1 MEPRLKEKYKKEIA
15 PKLKETFGYKNIM
28 AVPQIKKITINTG
41 FGKMIIGKTAEE
53 QKKIIDNILND
64 LSLISGQKPSL
75 TQAKK
80 SIATFKIRKGMA
92 IGVKVTLRKRKM
104 YDFLER
110 LINIALPRSRDFRGI
125 DPKSIDKG
133 GNLTLAIKEQI
144 CFPEISP
151 EKTKFLF
158 GFEVTITAEAKNKE
172 EGLELFKQI
181 GIPIKKAE

>member
-1 MEPRLKEKYKKEIA
+1 MLRIKEKYQKEVA

-28 AVPQIKKITINTG
+28 AVPRVKKITINTG
-41 FGKMIIGKTAEE
+41 FGKMIIGKTSEE

-92 IGVKVTLRKRKM
+92 IGAKVTLRERKM

-110 LINIALPRSRDFRGI
+110 LINTALPRSRDFRGI
-125 DPKSIDKG
+125 DPKSVDKE
-133 GNLTLAIKEQI
+133 GNLTIAIKEQI

-151 EKTKFLF
+151 EKTRFLF
-158 GFEVTITAEAKNKE
+158 GLEVTITSGAKSRE
-172 EGLELFKQI
+172 EGLELLKQI
-181 GIPIKKAE
+181 GVPIKKAE